1 METLHDSQIWADMM
15 SGYTYDAPNPVLI
28 AELNRVKSVLKH
40 YNDTDPLDAAALDSQ
55 IRAILGSCGQN
66 VKILQ
71 PFRCDY
77 GSNIHVGENFFA
89 NFNFTVL
96 DEAEVRIGR
105 NAFIGPNVSIFTA
118 CHSTHP
124 EERAD
129 GSEWSLPVTIGDD
142 CWIGGNV
149 VIVPGVTIGN
159 GVTIGAGSVV
169 TRDIPDHQIWAG
181 NPARR
186 IKDAPT
192 RPVAPRRPE

>member
-1 METLHDSQIWADMM
+1 MSKLQDTQIWADMK
-15 SGYTYDAPNPVLI
+15 SGFTYDATNPALI
-28 AELNRVKSVLKH
+28 DELNRVKSVLKR
-40 YNDTDPLDAAALDSQ
+40 YNDTDPLDYATLESQ
-55 IRAILGSCGQN
+55 IREILGSCGRN

-105 NAFIGPNVSIFTA
+105 NTFIGPNVSIFTA
-118 CHSTHP
+118 CHSTNP

-142 CWIGGNV
+142 CWIGGNA
-149 VIVPGVTIGN
+149 VILPGVTIGN

-169 TRDIPDHQIWAG
+169 TRDIPDRQIWAG

-186 IKDAPT
+186 IKDAPNH
-192 RPVAPRRPE
+192 PVSPKHPE